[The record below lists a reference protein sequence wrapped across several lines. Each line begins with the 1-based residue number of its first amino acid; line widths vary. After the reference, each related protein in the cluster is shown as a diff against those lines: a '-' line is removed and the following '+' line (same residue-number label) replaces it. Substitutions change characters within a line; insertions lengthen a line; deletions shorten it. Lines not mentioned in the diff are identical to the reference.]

1 MEWSFDL
8 GFMFVASGEG
18 WEGFGPKQPAG
29 LIARVANIVPG
40 RPIAFEGMPP
50 IGGLLAGIVCP
61 SPTLVC
67 PLRNAVVVHVVGK
80 MEDEGLNI

>member
-1 MEWSFDL
+1 
-8 GFMFVASGEG
+8 MFVASGEG

-40 RPIAFEGMPP
+40 RPTAFEGMPP
-50 IGGLLAGIVCP
+50 IDGLLAGIVYP

-67 PLRNAVVVHVVGK
+67 PLRNAVVVHVVGN